1 VKTMSRAL
9 GLAATT
15 AALTLLPFTATATAT
30 AAGVTQSAGQATTVR
45 AVMADDP
52 AGGAQFNAD
61 GVRIRSCPSIDC
73 TVLGLG
79 YRSHFVSWYCGQIQN
94 GFVHILDRTT
104 NVDGWA
110 SAQYLYYY
118 CD

>member
-1 VKTMSRAL
+1 MTMTRLL
-9 GLAATT
+9 GLGATT
-15 AALTLLPFTATATAT
+15 AALALLPFTATALPAGPAT
-30 AAGVTQSAGQATTVR
+30 AVR
-45 AVMADDP
+45 AAPAVQADDP

-61 GVRIRSCPSIDC
+61 GVRIRSCPSVDC

-94 GFVHILDRTT
+94 GFVHILNRTT
-104 NVDGWA
+104 GVDGWA

>member
-1 VKTMSRAL
+1 MTRLL
-9 GLAATT
+9 GLGATT
-15 AALTLLPFTATATAT
+15 AALALLPFTPATAQP
-30 AAGVTQSAGQATTVR
+30 QSTGRPTTVQ
-45 AVMADDP
+45 ADDP

-61 GVRIRSCPSIDC
+61 GVRIRSCPSLSC

-79 YRSHFVSWYCGQIQN
+79 YRDHFVSWYCGQIEN

-104 NVDGWA
+104 GVDGWA